1 MNEWSNLADNNRCN
15 FAART
20 SGILNNCGTICLG
33 IKGHNK
39 PEGFNKT
46 PEGFRETLSVFAQYV
61 ADNFGSSKFDCHDV
75 TFHYSWLRTHELRSP
90 ISDHAKKNLKNI
102 SDNHAGP
109 AAVRDE
115 CGERI
120 NALFKNIQK
129 FEDITGPI
137 DFIPS
142 SFTFYPEE
150 NLNNWS

>member
-1 MNEWSNLADNNRCN
+1 M
-15 FAART
+15 
-20 SGILNNCGTICLG
+20 I
-33 IKGHNK
+33 
-39 PEGFNKT
+39 
-46 PEGFRETLSVFAQYV
+46 
-61 ADNFGSSKFDCHDV
+61 
-75 TFHYSWLRTHELRSP
+75 
-90 ISDHAKKNLKNI
+90 KNLKNI

-109 AAVRDE
+109 AAERDE

-120 NALFKNIQK
+120 NALFKNIEK